1 MPPVQRENLRPGEV
15 KELSEAVVDF
25 AIFILLVFQGESLPP
40 GSQVNHTWTITW
52 LVSSQRF

>member
-1 MPPVQRENLRPGEV
+1 MVPRVQRENLRLGEV

-40 GSQVNHTWTITW
+40 GSQVNHTWRITW
-52 LVSSQRF
+52 LVF

>member
-25 AIFILLVFQGESLPP
+25 AIFILLVSQGESLSP
-40 GSQVNHTWTITW
+40 GSQVNHTWRITW
-52 LVSSQRF
+52 LVF